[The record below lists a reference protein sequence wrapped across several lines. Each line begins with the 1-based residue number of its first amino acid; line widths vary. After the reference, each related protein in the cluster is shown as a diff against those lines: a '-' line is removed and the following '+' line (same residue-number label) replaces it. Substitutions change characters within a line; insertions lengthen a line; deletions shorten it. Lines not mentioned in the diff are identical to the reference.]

1 MQLLS
6 LKFNDP
12 QAGWQLEEVE
22 FFKDIT
28 LLVGL
33 SGVGKTRILDSIGQL
48 QQIAQGKSDSGN
60 WGRSWEICFKESGD
74 EYHWSGEFES
84 RSNGNV
90 QGSYFGPLPGYA
102 EEKRPK
108 PKILSE
114 VLMKNEIEIARRTE
128 GEIILSDTPTPK
140 LPQKESI
147 LHILREEEHIA
158 DASRGMEAILYVNH
172 SNEPL
177 TSLRYLFPLHDWEAI
192 REKLKTLD
200 LIRQEDIPTIL
211 KLALAYEHC
220 PDVFSG
226 IISQFKEAF
235 PYVEEAEFEFVDDG
249 GPFDK
254 AGRIVLREVGVAK
267 PIPEESISSGM
278 LRTLMH
284 LSRMELW
291 PDGTVVL
298 IDEFE
303 NSFGINCINFV
314 TQNLVAHSN
323 RLQFILTS
331 HHPYIINNVD
341 MKNWKIVSRKGS
353 TVSVQGS
360 SLLDG
365 ASSHETFLQLLNL
378 PEYAEGIAVE

>member
-1 MQLLS
+1 MLLLS

-12 QAGWQLEEVE
+12 QAGWQLEEVR
-22 FFKDIT
+22 FNKDIT

-33 SGVGKTRILDSIGQL
+33 SGVGKTRILDTIGQL
-48 QQIAQGKSDSGN
+48 QQIAYGKSDSGN
-60 WGRSWEICFKESGD
+60 WGRSWEIKFRESGD
-74 EYHWSGEFES
+74 EYLWSGEFES
-84 RSNGNV
+84 RDRDDI
-90 QGSYFGPLPGYA
+90 QGSYFGPLPGYS

-108 PKILSE
+108 PKFLSE
-114 VLMKNEIEIARRTE
+114 VLKKNDKELARRSNE
-128 GEIILSDTPTPK
+128 ELILDGKPTPK

-147 LHILREEEHIA
+147 LHILREEDYIA

-172 SNEPL
+172 SEPP
-177 TSLRYLFPLHDWEAI
+177 TSLRYLFPLHNWETLKQ
-192 REKLKTLD
+192 KLKTLD
-200 LIRQEDIPTIL
+200 LIRQEDIPTML
-211 KLALAYEHC
+211 KLAIAYENC
-220 PDVFSG
+220 PDVFSD

-235 PYVEEAEFEFVDDG
+235 PYVEKAEFEFVDDG
-249 GPFDK
+249 GPFGK
-254 AGRIVLREVGVAK
+254 AGRIVLKEEGVSK

-323 RLQFILTS
+323 RLQFIITS

-353 TVSVQGS
+353 TVSVKGS

-365 ASSHETFLQLLNL
+365 ASSHEAFLQLLNL